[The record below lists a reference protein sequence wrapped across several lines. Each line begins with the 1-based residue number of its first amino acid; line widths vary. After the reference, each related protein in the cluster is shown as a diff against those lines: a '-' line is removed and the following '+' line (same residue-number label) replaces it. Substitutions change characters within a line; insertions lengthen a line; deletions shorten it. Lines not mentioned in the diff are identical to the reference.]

1 MPTMSDLL
9 KIVVH
14 AKIVPDAEPNADGE
28 WITLS
33 VKESDISP
41 KTNWYHLSA
50 IAPKGFHVV
59 SVRL

>member
-1 MPTMSDLL
+1 MATIGDLL

-33 VKESDISP
+33 VHKHRVEPRVDYGFLSDI
-41 KTNWYHLSA
+41 
-50 IAPKGFHVV
+50 APAGYHVV
-59 SVRL
+59 QVRL